1 MVLPLKKKSIKDIDV
16 SGKRVLVRVD
26 FNVPLDKRLNI
37 TDDTR
42 LKASLPT
49 IKYLL
54 KRNSKVILISH
65 LGRPKGKIKD
75 NLRMNPVARRLEE
88 LLKRKV
94 LKADDCIGEEVKT
107 TIKGLK
113 KGELLLLENVR
124 FYKEEEE
131 NNPSFARS
139 LSSLADIYVN
149 DAFGTAHR
157 AHASTVGVTKF
168 LPALAGLLVQ
178 KELEIMGKAL
188 TRPKR
193 PFLAI
198 LGGAKVSDKLGVI
211 KNLESKADSLLI
223 GGGMAYTFLK
233 AKGFEVGKS
242 LLEVGKLNLAREL
255 MEEAKDKR
263 IIFELPDDTVIANR
277 FAEDAQTK
285 IVETSAIP
293 PGWMG
298 LDIGPKTRERFKQV
312 ISQAKT
318 IFWNGPLGVFEMEP
332 FAQGT
337 KDIAQALAESKATT
351 IIGGGDLAAA
361 VEQMGL
367 TSQMT
372 HISTG
377 GGASLEFM
385 EGKDL
390 PGIAALSN
398 GVNSS
403 RQALK

>member
-1 MVLPLKKKSIKDIDV
+1 VLPLKKKSIKDVDV

-26 FNVPLDKRLNI
+26 FNVPLDKSLNI

-65 LGRPKGKIKD
+65 LGRPKGKVKN
-75 NLRMNPVARRLEE
+75 NLRMNPVAQRLEE

-94 LKADDCIGEEVKT
+94 LKVDDCIGEEVKT
-107 TIKGLK
+107 AIKGLK
-113 KGELLLLENVR
+113 EGELLLLENVR

-131 NNPSFARS
+131 NNSSFARS

-168 LPALAGLLVQ
+168 LPALAGLLIQ
-178 KELEIMGKAL
+178 KELEVLGKAL
-188 TRPKR
+188 TTPKR

-198 LGGAKVSDKLGVI
+198 LGGAKVSDKLGII

-242 LLEVGKLNLAREL
+242 LLEVDKLNLAREL
-255 MEEAKDKR
+255 MEEAKIKR
-263 IIFELPDDTVIANR
+263 IIFELPEDTVIADR
-277 FAEDAQTK
+277 FAEDTQTK
-285 IVETSAIP
+285 VVEVSAIP

-312 ISQAKT
+312 ISKAKT
-318 IFWNGPLGVFEMEP
+318 IFWNGPLGVFEIPP

-385 EGKDL
+385 EGKEL
-390 PGIAALSN
+390 PGIAALDV
-398 GVNSS
+398 G
-403 RQALK
+403 A